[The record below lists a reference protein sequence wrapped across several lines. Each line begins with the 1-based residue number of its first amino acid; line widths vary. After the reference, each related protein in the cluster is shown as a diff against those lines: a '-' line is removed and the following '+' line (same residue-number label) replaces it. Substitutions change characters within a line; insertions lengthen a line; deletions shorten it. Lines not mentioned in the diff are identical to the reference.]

1 MIGRLFRYVAA
12 ALAVGVIACGGGNGG
27 SNTSSTP
34 TSPTSQNHAPT
45 ISIASTSSFGIAQ
58 LSSFTFNAATADAD
72 GDPVS
77 VSWNLGDGTAAT
89 GNSTTHIYTN
99 GGTMNVVGTA
109 TDTKGAQG
117 TGSTTVTVG
126 SMTGSWLANVPICGT
141 FNLSLTQTGGTVTG
155 TFVMPSQW
163 CNVPGG
169 STGKTDPAEPGTID
183 AQGNVQIRLKI
194 GIFLDSYFR
203 GQMDGSGRVVNGGM
217 FQSGF
222 SGQAATL
229 TKQ

>member
-1 MIGRLFRYVAA
+1 MTGTRYTAYGTTA
-12 ALAVGVIACGGGNGG
+12 ILAGFLLACGGSG
-27 SNTSSTP
+27 SATAP
-34 TSPTSQNHAPT
+34 TSTNHPPT
-45 ISIASTSSFGIAQ
+45 ISVTSNGAFGIAQ
-58 LSSFTFNAATADAD
+58 LSSFTFNAATTDAD
-72 GDPVS
+72 GDS
-77 VSWNLGDGTAAT
+77 VTVGWNLGDGAVAT
-89 GNSTTHIYTN
+89 GNSTVHVYAN
-99 GGTMNVVGTA
+99 GGTMSAVGTA
-109 TDTKGAQG
+109 TDSKGAQT

-126 SMTGSWLANVPICGT
+126 SMTGSWLGNVPTCGP
-141 FNLSLTQTGGTVTG
+141 FNLTLTQNGGTISG

-203 GQMDGSGRVVNGGM
+203 GKMDQTGRVVNGGM

-222 SGQAATL
+222 SGDAATL